1 MQLIEKYMP
10 AYEFGETHHIDV
22 TASPERAMSVVL
34 DQRPEE
40 DGFFRFAI
48 RLREFPMRLLGQR
61 PEANPAPF
69 GLDNF
74 TLLERRGNS
83 EVAYGLAGKLWRA
96 NYGQATLADA
106 HAFQAFDTFG
116 SVKLVVSF
124 ECRLLEA
131 GLTRVVTETRVHC
144 LDKHA
149 LRRFTPYWYVIRPV
163 SGIIRRRML
172 KVIARECRDPRL

>member
-1 MQLIEKYMP
+1 MRRSWINGRHVRRMKVLQPLLIKGCFGVKQAIYFYFMQP
-10 AYEFGETHHIDV
+10 T
-22 TASPERAMSVVL
+22 
-34 DQRPEE
+34 
-40 DGFFRFAI
+40 
-48 RLREFPMRLLGQR
+48 
-61 PEANPAPF
+61 PF

-96 NYGQATLADA
+96 NYGQATLADV

-116 SVKLVVSF
+116 SVKLVVSS

-144 LDKHA
+144 LDNHA

-172 KVIARECRDPRL
+172 KIVARECRYPRL

>member
-1 MQLIEKYMP
+1 
-10 AYEFGETHHIDV
+10 
-22 TASPERAMSVVL
+22 
-34 DQRPEE
+34 
-40 DGFFRFAI
+40 
-48 RLREFPMRLLGQR
+48 LGQR

-96 NYGQATLADA
+96 NYGQATLADV

-149 LRRFTPYWYVIRPV
+149 LRRFTPYWYVITPV

-172 KVIARECRDPRL
+172 KMIARDCP

>member
-10 AYEFGETHHIDV
+10 AYEFGEIHHIDV
-22 TASPERAMSVVL
+22 AASPERAMSVVL
-34 DQRPEE
+34 AQRPED

-48 RLREFPMRLLGQR
+48 QLREFPMRLLGQR

-96 NYGQATLADA
+96 NYGQA
-106 HAFQAFDTFG
+106 
-116 SVKLVVSF
+116 
-124 ECRLLEA
+124 
-131 GLTRVVTETRVHC
+131 
-144 LDKHA
+144 
-149 LRRFTPYWYVIRPV
+149 Y
-163 SGIIRRRML
+163 
-172 KVIARECRDPRL
+172 PRHKP